1 MKGGRMDE
9 EGFDMRIRDI
19 RRRIEELRA
28 RLYSSQQGSTQNDVS
43 MAKQQQNVGEASKA
57 KRDAE
62 LNDIK
67 AKLMSKTKKL

>member
-28 RLYSSQQGSTQNDVS
+28 RLYSSQQGSTQNDVT
-43 MAKQQQNVGEASKA
+43 MAEQQQDLGEASK
-57 KRDAE
+57 KQRDAE
-62 LNDIK
+62 LNNIR
-67 AKLMSKTKKL
+67 AKLMKNKM